1 VSSHSPGVP
10 ASDVVLP
17 AQALALTL
25 VRVPR
30 MHRVVSRLLTMV
42 GLMLAVGLA
51 VVPWQQSAEGT
62 GRVIA
67 FAPTE
72 RIQNVEAPIEG
83 RIVRWLVREG
93 SEVKAGDL
101 VVEISDNDPQILLRL
116 REERDAV
123 IARLEAARARAASLE
138 SRAEQLSSSRQ
149 SATTA
154 AAQRVKMAR
163 DRIEAAQKAE
173 EAAEAALATARANAK
188 RQHDLADQGLTS
200 TRAVE
205 LADLELVRTRT
216 EADRAHAAASAARS
230 EESALAADQL
240 KVGTDGNAAID
251 DARASR
257 AAALAEVASATAELA
272 RIDVRLAR
280 QTTQSVT
287 APRDGT
293 ILRVLQ
299 GGQGGEMVKAGDA
312 LAVLIPATPERA
324 VELWVDGNDV
334 PLLDLERHVRVQFE
348 GWPAVQ
354 FVGWPSVAVGTFGG
368 RVALID
374 AHDNGQGK
382 FRVLVV
388 PDGTEPW
395 PSANYLRQGVRA
407 NGWVLLQQVKLGY
420 ELWRRFNG
428 FPPVIAASEPGAS
441 GKTKE
446 GGK

>member
-1 VSSHSPGVP
+1 MKKPTGGTAVL
-10 ASDVVLP
+10 ASDS
-17 AQALALTL
+17 AEELALSL
-25 VRVPR
+25 VRLPR
-30 MHRVVSRLLTMV
+30 AHRVVRRLL
-42 GLMLAVGLA
+42 LAFGAAIAIALV
-51 VVPWQQSAEGT
+51 VVPWQQSAEGG

-72 RIQNVEAPIEG
+72 RLQNVEAPIEG
-83 RIVRWLVREG
+83 RIVRWLVQEG

-101 VVEISDNDPQILLRL
+101 LVEISDNDPQILQRL
-116 REERDAV
+116 REEREAV
-123 IARLEAARARAASLE
+123 LARLEAAKARAGSLE
-138 SRAEQLSSSRQ
+138 SRAGQLSSSRE

-163 DRIEAAQKAE
+163 DRIQAAQKSE
-173 EAAEAALATARANAK
+173 EAAEAALATAKANAK

-216 EADRAHAAASAARS
+216 EADRARAAASAARS

-240 KVGTDGNAAID
+240 KIGTDGGAAID
-251 DARASR
+251 DAKASR

-293 ILRVLQ
+293 ILRVLA
-299 GGQGGEMVKAGDA
+299 GGQGGDMVKAGDG
-312 LAVLIPATPERA
+312 LAVLIPATAERA
-324 VELWVDGNDV
+324 VELWIDGNDA
-334 PLLDLERHVRVQFE
+334 PLLEVDRHVRIQFE

-354 FVGWPSVAVGTFGG
+354 WVGWPSVAVGTFGG
-368 RVALID
+368 RIALID

-388 PDGTEPW
+388 PDGREPW
-395 PSANYLRQGVRA
+395 PSTRYLRQGVRA
-407 NGWVLLQQVKLGY
+407 NGWVLLSQVKLGY

-428 FPPVIAASEPGAS
+428 FPPVIAPTEPGAS
-441 GKTKE
+441 GKGKE